1 MKEVVN
7 KLLKA
12 NKTISTMESCTGG
25 SLASAITNIDLSSD
39 VMHFSAVTY
48 SNEFK
53 VKFGVSQEIIDKYTV
68 YSKEVAREMA
78 RSITEFTKSN
88 YGVGTTGRLNCK
100 DIRNDF
106 DDRNDIVNFCIYDR
120 DNDIY
125 FDGEI
130 KVTLNSRQENKNL
143 IVERIAS
150 VLDEIIR

>member
-106 DDRNDIVNFCIYDR
+106 DDRNDIVNICIYDR

-125 FDGEI
+125 FDEEI

-143 IVERIAS
+143 IVERIAN
-150 VLDEIIR
+150 VLNEIIR